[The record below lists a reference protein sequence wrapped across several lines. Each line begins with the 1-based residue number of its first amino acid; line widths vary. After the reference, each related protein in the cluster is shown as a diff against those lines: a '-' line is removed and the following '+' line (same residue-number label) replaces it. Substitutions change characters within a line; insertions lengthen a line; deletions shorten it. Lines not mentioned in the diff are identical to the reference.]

1 MSRDL
6 TDHVRER
13 DEAEGEHKPITDA
26 EAKEILGKV
35 DAFRAKSDILR
46 LLYDRDVAME
56 IIDELLLNYKADTLD
71 YQQPF
76 CVHCDSQWDDEFLTH
91 KYRTD
96 EHHTGDCIITK
107 ARALLAAVRGE

>member
-1 MSRDL
+1 MTHDI
-6 TDHVRER
+6 
-13 DEAEGEHKPITDA
+13 ITNA
-26 EAKEILGKV
+26 EAGKIRAASENLKSMASDDEIIYEWAV
-35 DAFRAKSDILR
+35 YALR
-46 LLYDRDVAME
+46 LLADRAVAME